1 MLVNLRDDILNT
13 IPNCHII
20 TVQSM
25 SIMKSISI
33 MIQFDTLVFL
43 NLGNKLF
50 TGAKWQLRNATESG
64 WTMCTSH
71 LFLGFMKIILT
82 DNKCTFRHFQF
93 IMSSIG
99 SRLSQV
105 NKILE
110 QIKSFFYIGWIIL
123 VRYNIFKIFCI
134 FFCML
139 WKFTILIHFI
149 YLSLC
154 YRYETISSSWILR

>member
-1 MLVNLRDDILNT
+1 MPVKIHSAETFECVSHMLPSLQLHGYCMLVNLRDDILNT

-33 MIQFDTLVFL
+33 TIQFDTLVFL

-99 SRLSQV
+99 SRL
-105 NKILE
+105 L
-110 QIKSFFYIGWIIL
+110 
-123 VRYNIFKIFCI
+123 
-134 FFCML
+134 
-139 WKFTILIHFI
+139 
-149 YLSLC
+149 
-154 YRYETISSSWILR
+154 